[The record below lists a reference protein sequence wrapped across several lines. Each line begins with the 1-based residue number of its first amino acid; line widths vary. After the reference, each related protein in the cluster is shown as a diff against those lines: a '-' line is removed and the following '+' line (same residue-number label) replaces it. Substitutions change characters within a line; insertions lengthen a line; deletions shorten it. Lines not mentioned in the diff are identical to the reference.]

1 MVFGTSMVAMEIERS
16 GQTLRCVWEVEPTGN
31 YV

>member
-1 MVFGTSMVAMEIERS
+1 MVFGTSVVVMEIERS
-16 GQTLRCVWEVEPTGN
+16 GQALRYVWEVEPTGN